1 MLLQCSSNKTCQ
13 NHARNCQGTKTI
25 EMLGLEKI
33 EILHPNM
40 MKMEEKLVI
49 DIPQARPD
57 VVEDPCLEDGW
68 LPQNPLPNVSGIIA
82 LVPEVLGLNKV

>member
-40 MKMEEKLVI
+40 MKMEEKLETFFQYFCQIIDMYVI
-49 DIPQARPD
+49 YFYSD
-57 VVEDPCLEDGW
+57 
-68 LPQNPLPNVSGIIA
+68 
-82 LVPEVLGLNKV
+82 